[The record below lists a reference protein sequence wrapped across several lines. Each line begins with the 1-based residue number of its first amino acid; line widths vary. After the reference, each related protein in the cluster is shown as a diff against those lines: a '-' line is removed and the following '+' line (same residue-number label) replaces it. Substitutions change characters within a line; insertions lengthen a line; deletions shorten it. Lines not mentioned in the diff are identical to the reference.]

1 MLAQSCHSSLLLASF
16 YMSKKLY
23 VSGRSVPSEI
33 RLMFKMLAA
42 LCGNAASVW
51 RLGGEGWS
59 APLPCCVSESVQCQ
73 AAVGRCVCHPDVWEF
88 LVCCVSVGLE
98 GPSLASAVSVLF
110 TAAGWIVLVLIL
122 LKDKRH
128 WLQTSF

>member
-1 MLAQSCHSSLLLASF
+1 MCP
-16 YMSKKLY
+16 
-23 VSGRSVPSEI
+23 SVC
-33 RLMFKMLAA
+33 R
-42 LCGNAASVW
+42 
-51 RLGGEGWS
+51 
-59 APLPCCVSESVQCQ
+59 
-73 AAVGRCVCHPDVWEF
+73 PDVWEF
-88 LVCCVSVGLE
+88 LVCCLSVGLE